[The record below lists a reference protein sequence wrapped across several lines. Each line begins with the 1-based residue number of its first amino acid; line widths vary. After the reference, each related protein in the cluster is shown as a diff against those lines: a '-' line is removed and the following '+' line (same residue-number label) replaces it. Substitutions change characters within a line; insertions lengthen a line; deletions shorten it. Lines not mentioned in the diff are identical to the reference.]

1 MSWVITDNKDISFE
15 HCNRPAYWEGDAV
28 ICSKCQETMPEAE
41 AADSLL
47 LAEVDKLQAALDL
60 VLEDLTESN
69 AHTIAALLESQYRT
83 GYDMDKVERAY
94 KAAQWELFGTR

>member
-1 MSWVITDNKDISFE
+1 MNTEDKKI
-15 HCNRPAYWEGDAV
+15 R
-28 ICSKCQETMPEAE
+28 EALE
-41 AADSLL
+41 LL
-47 LAEVDKLQAALDL
+47 
-60 VLEDLTESN
+60 LEDLTDNN

>member
-1 MSWVITDNKDISFE
+1 ME
-15 HCNRPAYWEGDAV
+15 
-28 ICSKCQETMPEAE
+28 EAE
-41 AADSLL
+41 AGDNLL
-47 LAEVDKLQAALDL
+47 LAEVDKLNAAIDL
-60 VLEDLTESN
+60 VIEDLTESN